1 MDKSPHPVISS
12 GGAARIPPVTTYGI
26 HTRRQ
31 PGGRSIALAVLAA
44 LAVLLA
50 LPTLSPAAPV
60 AKPTPP
66 KAPVTKP
73 RPERGSLV
81 QLSGLRGCIAA
92 RSAPTKGCGRAR
104 ALEGPGP
111 FMGSRAVAVSADG
124 RNVYVASSRSNAIA
138 IFRRNPGNGALSQPA
153 GAGGCIASKAAE
165 GCARAIGLGGV
176 NSLALSP
183 DGRNLY
189 ATARGSDAVTAFGRN
204 SATGALRQLP
214 GAAGCW
220 SGLPLPGCGQGRGVV
235 GPDVLVASP
244 DGHNV
249 YVGSFFGNAVAVFG
263 REAKGGGLNQPAGTA
278 GCIAAAISGCA
289 TALALGSPEGM
300 AISPNGTSLYV
311 ANATANSVVTFARDT
326 TTGNLAQATDGTG
339 CFVDAPLTGCKEA
352 VQIEGANAVDMGG
365 GKDVY
370 VTSLLSNSVTSFSRA
385 SNGVL
390 TQLPKTSAC
399 LIFLRAAGCSFGRA
413 LNAPEGIAVAPGG
426 ANVYVAAFTSGA
438 IDVLDRQ
445 AKTGAVVQRPGA
457 AGCLAAATLPGCTPA
472 RALKGVSSPALSPD
486 GYNLYATSF
495 GSNAVD
501 VFRRNK

>member
-1 MDKSPHPVISS
+1 V
-12 GGAARIPPVTTYGI
+12 RIPPVKTYGVRI
-26 HTRRQ
+26 RRQ
-31 PGGRSIALAVLAA
+31 PGGRSVALIVLAA
-44 LAVLLA
+44 VAALLA
-50 LPTLSPAAPV
+50 LPTLAPAAPV
-60 AKPTPP
+60 AKPSSP
-66 KAPVTKP
+66 KAPVAPVAKP
-73 RPERGSLV
+73 RPERGALV
-81 QLSGLRGCIAA
+81 QLSGLRGCLAA

-138 IFRRNPGNGALSQPA
+138 VFRRNPGNGALSQPA
-153 GAGGCIASKAAE
+153 GAAGCIASKAGE

-176 NSLALSP
+176 NSLAVSP
-183 DGRNLY
+183 DGRNVY
-189 ATARGSDAVTAFGRN
+189 ATARGNDAVTAFRRN
-204 SATGALRQLP
+204 SSTGALRQLP

-249 YVGSFFGNAVAVFG
+249 YVGSFFGNAVAVFA
-263 REAKGGGLNQPAGTA
+263 REAKGGGLSQPAGTA
-278 GCIAAAISGCA
+278 GCIATGISGCA
-289 TALALGSPEGM
+289 TALAMGSPEGM

-326 TTGNLAQATDGTG
+326 ATGSLAQATDGTG
-339 CFVDAPLTGCKEA
+339 CFVNAPLTGCKEA
-352 VQIEGANAVDMGG
+352 VQIEGANAVDLAG

-370 VTSLLSNSVTSFSRA
+370 VTSLLSNSVTSFSRE

-390 TQLPKTSAC
+390 TQLPNTTGC
-399 LIFLRAAGCSFGRA
+399 LIFLRSAGCSFGRA
-413 LNAPEGIAVAPGG
+413 LNGPEGIAVAPGG
-426 ANVYVAAFTSGA
+426 ANVYVASFESGA
-438 IDVLDRQ
+438 IDVLDRN
-445 AKTGAVVQRPGA
+445 AKTGVVVQRPGA
-457 AGCLAAATLPGCTPA
+457 PGCLAAATLPGCTPA
-472 RALKGVSSPALSPD
+472 RALKGVSSLALSPD
-486 GYNLYATSF
+486 GRNLYATSF